1 MNTHLSRAYTF
12 LHGALTFTLKGLYE
26 VYRAALSRK
35 RTTLLI
41 IALIGVGGVVT
52 SFLLPGEAE
61 VPFDDRREVEVSR
74 VSDLTG
80 SEPLTLIGTVKSTSE
95 ANVAANTAG
104 SVTRV
109 YRSLGDFVVAGSV
122 IAEIKNDRERAAL
135 AQARATLDKVKNST
149 SASQIGLSSTKDSFE
164 AAQSSARASINTAYA
179 TLDDAVRRKTDG
191 MFSNPSSPVPK
202 LIVST
207 SNSQLALTAE
217 KGRVEVQPLLARQS
231 AVGEAPTEYADILA
245 ELSTLSTETAKV
257 RSYLQDLV
265 AALNAGIASGSVTEA
280 AIAGYRAD
288 ANIALSS
295 VNGLASSLA
304 TTIDVLKTRKA
315 GVDAT
320 AQNLAT
326 GDSGVTADV
335 AAAEAAVQAAQAQ
348 LEQTII
354 RAPIS
359 GTINKLN
366 LEVGS
371 FASPGVPVIYITNP
385 RGLEVVAFVSARD
398 IRDIVVGSKAV
409 IAGTVQGTVVRVA
422 SALDPV
428 TKKAEVKIGIPADA
442 ALVSGQ
448 SATVAIT
455 RATKTA
461 ALGGVVSIPLAAL
474 KITPEGPVVFTVSES
489 STLVSH
495 PVVLGTLRGAS
506 VDIDEGITGNM
517 EIVTDARGL
526 KEGDVVVIK

>member
-1 MNTHLSRAYTF
+1 MNIHLSRAYTF
-12 LHGALTFTLKGLYE
+12 LHGALSFALKGFYE
-26 VYRAALSRK
+26 IYQAALARK
-35 RTTLLI
+35 RTTL
-41 IALIGVGGVVT
+41 IALAVLVILGIGA
-52 SFLLPGEAE
+52 SFFFPGAAE
-61 VPFDDRREVEVSR
+61 VPFDDRREVSVSR
-74 VSDLTG
+74 VSDLAG
-80 SEPLTLIGTVKSTSE
+80 SEPLTLIGTVRSTSE

-104 SVTRV
+104 AVTQV
-109 YRSLGDFVVAGSV
+109 YRSLGDFVVAGSI
-122 IAEIKNDRERAAL
+122 IAEIKNDRERASL

-149 SASQIGLSSTKDSFE
+149 SASQIGLSSTKESFE

-202 LIVST
+202 LVVST

-217 KGRVEVQPLLARQS
+217 KGRVDVQPILARQS
-231 AVGEAPTEYADILA
+231 SAGEAPTNYTAILA
-245 ELSTLSTETAKV
+245 ELSALSAETAKV
-257 RSYLQDLV
+257 RVYLQDLV

-280 AIAGYRAD
+280 AITAYRAD

-295 VNGLASSLA
+295 VNGLSASL
-304 TTIDVLKTRKA
+304 TNTIDLLKTRKA

-320 AQNLAT
+320 EQNLAT

-335 AAAEAAVQAAQAQ
+335 AAAEAAVQAALAQ

-359 GTINKLN
+359 GTINKLD
-366 LEVGS
+366 LDVGS

-398 IRDIVVGSKAV
+398 IRDIIVGSKAT

-422 SALDPV
+422 SALDPI

-442 ALVSGQ
+442 PLVSGQ
-448 SATVAIT
+448 SATVAVS

-461 ALGGVVSIPLAAL
+461 ASGGVFSIPLAAL
-474 KITPEGPVVFTVSES
+474 KITPEGPVVFTVSETN
-489 STLVSH
+489 TLISH

-506 VDIDEGITGNM
+506 VDIDSGITGNM
-517 EIVTDARGL
+517 EIVTDARGH
-526 KEGDVVVIK
+526 KDGDVVVVK